1 MVFER
6 FMPAFWVDPAGSPL
20 SRRIHPA
27 LTSFHD
33 EICGTLARLFAYA
46 GALALLGILGL
57 YGWRQLPLADMFE
70 PAAAGGWIATSRFL
84 PAFAVGLDQDKSR
97 TYTIL
102 KHPDGGRKDVFRWPG
117 PTETPTIELQIY
129 RIGGEAE
136 ASSDAIGDLTER
148 MPADGAGH
156 LEAAGMIDSKFGRV
170 ALFHRA
176 GSRDGFG
183 ACLGFVGRIDDPAV
197 QMSGWSCH
205 GDGLPARRA
214 MIGCMLNRLTLLASA
229 DDPKLAELFARAE
242 PERGSCTGSTQPN
255 RAANWVSGV
264 ENPRLR
270 GGL

>member
-1 MVFER
+1 MVFEP
-6 FMPAFWVDPAGSPL
+6 FMPAFWADPAGNP

-27 LTSFHD
+27 LTSFYD

-46 GALALLGILGL
+46 GTLALLGMLGV
-57 YGWRQLPLADMFE
+57 YGWRQLPLADLFE
-70 PAAAGGWIATSRFL
+70 PAEDGGWTVTNRFL

-102 KHPDGGRKDVFRWPG
+102 RHPQGGRKDVFRWPG
-117 PTETPTIELQIY
+117 QAEAPAIELEVYQT
-129 RIGGEAE
+129 GGEADP
-136 ASSDAIGDLTER
+136 SSDMTSDLAGR
-148 MPADGAGH
+148 MPQDGAGR
-156 LEAAGMIDSKFGRV
+156 LEAAGMIDTRFGRV

-183 ACLGFVGRIDDPAV
+183 ACVGFISRIDDPAL
-197 QMSGWSCH
+197 QMSGWSCQ

-229 DDPKLAELFARAE
+229 DDPKLAEFFARTE
-242 PERGSCTGSTQPN
+242 PMRGNCTGLAQPN
-255 RAANWVSGV
+255 RAADWVSGV